1 MLHKY
6 TAWNKLAA
14 KALWILIIAGLL
26 ASAPLIGSRAYM
38 ERTADRV
45 EFVFDFRDLVE
56 IAQFRENP
64 DAFIDEHVGL
74 MKQFGIGA
82 MAVYEST
89 LLELQMSGRL
99 KLYSASDAYLLS
111 GDESLLQS
119 NRTYLLFQSS
129 EARAALEQLIVD
141 GLASFELD
149 AAPWEYEG
157 KRGLVIGAAMQEA
170 SIIPLDPDPL
180 HMRNL
185 QQQGFR
191 LSVRLSD
198 ARPYD
203 QERVDTLL
211 GSLAAYG
218 VESIIFSG
226 KQVTGTTA
234 DSSTMALREMAELL
248 QKHNIVFAV
257 IEQPPSRQ
265 QLGVAKLAYLSG
277 YQAVRLHSIL
287 EEEAV
292 NDAKV
297 LADRYVLAVKDRN
310 IRMIY
315 LNARMKVDR
324 DLATVTAPLYN
335 LYDSLN
341 NPDFGALSRIEAMGF
356 TLGTPKPF
364 TDTSVAGER
373 WLKLIVLLGAIALI
387 ARTIGYY
394 APRLNMLAF
403 VVGVVGVAG
412 LYVLNSTLAVQAVA
426 LFAAVCAP
434 TAAALLAIHA
444 AGDRVGRLG
453 ADGFAS
459 ATGWSLML
467 YARTAVLSLI
477 GAVFVVGLL
486 NDILY
491 IYAIRLFRGVNVLAV
506 LPMLLV
512 AGYLAF
518 FYQTRTIGEAVIKAR
533 DVLLLHIRVL
543 WVVIAGICAVVLAYY
558 LTRTGN
564 QGSVTGLERILR
576 AFLEDTF
583 GVRPR
588 NKELLAHPLFI
599 LGLYVWLRY
608 QARVVAFVLVTIGT
622 MAMLSIVGTFTH
634 LHTALDISAMRVLL
648 GLLIGVVIAAV
659 CIVALEAV
667 AALWRRLW
675 PSVRRF
681 VAGDA

>member
-14 KALWILIIAGLL
+14 KALWILVIAALL
-26 ASAPLIGSRAYM
+26 ASAPLIGGRAYV
-38 ERTADRV
+38 ERTADQV
-45 EFVFDFRDLVE
+45 EFVFDFRDLLE
-56 IAQFRENP
+56 IAQFKENP
-64 DAFIDEHVGL
+64 NAFIDEHVAL
-74 MKQFGIGA
+74 MKQFGVGA

-89 LLELQMSGRL
+89 LLELQMSGWI
-99 KLYSASDAYLLS
+99 KLFTAADAYLLS

-119 NRTYLLFQSS
+119 NRTYLLFQSD
-129 EARAALEQLIVD
+129 EARAALESLIVD
-141 GLASFELD
+141 GLALFQLET
-149 AAPWEYEG
+149 APWAHEG
-157 KRGLVIGAAMQEA
+157 KHGLTVGATMQEA
-170 SIIPLDPDPL
+170 SIMPLDPDPL
-180 HMRNL
+180 QMRKL
-185 QQQGFR
+185 QEAGFR
-191 LSVRLSD
+191 LSARLSD

-203 QERVDTLL
+203 QERVDALFGALT
-211 GSLAAYG
+211 AYG
-218 VESIIFSG
+218 VESIIFAG

-234 DSSTMALREMAELL
+234 DSSVMALREMAELL

-257 IEQPPSRQ
+257 IEQPPAKQ
-265 QLGVAKLAYLSG
+265 QLGVAKLAYLSD

-324 DLATVTAPLYN
+324 DQATVTAPLYN

-341 NPDFGALSRIEAMGF
+341 NPEFGALERIEAMGYTF
-356 TLGTPKPF
+356 GTPKPF
-364 TDTSVAGER
+364 ADKPVAGER

-394 APRLNMLAF
+394 APRLTLASF
-403 VVGVVGVAG
+403 VLGTFGVAA
-412 LYVLNSTLAVQAVA
+412 LYVLNSTLAVQAAA
-426 LFAAVCAP
+426 LLAAVCAP
-434 TAAALLAIHA
+434 TLAALLAVHSAGNRVERAGGYALAPA
-444 AGDRVGRLG
+444 A
-453 ADGFAS
+453 
-459 ATGWSLML
+459 GWSLAL
-467 YARTAVLSLI
+467 FVRTAAYSLI

-512 AGYLAF
+512 AAYLMF
-518 FYQTRTIGEAVIKAR
+518 FYKTRTLSEAVGKIRA
-533 DVLLLHIRVL
+533 VLLLHIRVL
-543 WVVIAGICAVVLAYY
+543 WVVLAGVAAVVLAYY

-564 QGSVTGLERILR
+564 QGSVTGLERVLR

-608 QARVVAFVLVTIGT
+608 QARIAAFMLVALGT

-634 LHTALDISAMRVLL
+634 LHTALDISAIRVLL
-648 GLLIGVVIAAV
+648 GMLIGVVIAAL
-659 CIVALEAV
+659 CIAALEIAV
-667 AALWRRLW
+667 AAWRRLW
-675 PSVRRF
+675 PTVRRMI
-681 VAGDA
+681 AGDA